1 MTGRTDQAQQLIQNI
16 HGIEQIKPSLLR
28 RLTIPDEIKT
38 LNIQACLSLPDGR
51 FILSDF
57 DDKQLLLFGNDG
69 IFIREVVTFTNYPGD
84 VCFVRNNTVAVT
96 LGAAYKTVLVDIEK
110 NEIIQTIEL
119 SHYCKGVAS
128 DGQKLIICSV
138 RESSI
143 VNLDDMCQSHLEV
156 VGDRIS
162 LCKGNIYI
170 AFENNVECYK
180 SNGDPIWTFLPHDIS
195 NINSIQGLTLDKSG
209 FVYIA
214 SRKNNSIVVVSP
226 DGQTSKT
233 ILSESDGIKDPW
245 AININRAT
253 GIMIVSSKI
262 RDDSSDTLYD
272 TAFVYKI

>member
-16 HGIEQIKPSLLR
+16 PGIEQIQPSLLR
-28 RLTIPDEIKT
+28 RLTIPDDIKT

-69 IFIREVVTFTNYPGD
+69 IFIREVVTFTNCPGD

-119 SHYCKGVAS
+119 SHYCKGKWSEIVFHYT
-128 DGQKLIICSV
+128 K
-138 RESSI
+138 EMSI
-143 VNLDDMCQSHLEV
+143 SH
-156 VGDRIS
+156 
-162 LCKGNIYI
+162 
-170 AFENNVECYK
+170 FENNVECYEI
-180 SNGDPIWTFLPHDIS
+180 NGDPLWTFLPHDLS
-195 NINSIQGLTLDKSG
+195 NVNSIQGLTLDKNG

-233 ILSESDGIKDPW
+233 ILSKSDGIKDPW

-262 RDDSSDTLYD
+262 RDDSSDILYD